1 MESWIKVTEKVK
13 LKKPL
18 LIEGLPGIGNVGRV
32 AAGYLVNE
40 LKMTKFAELYSP
52 YFLPLVIVHEDAE
65 AHVLNCEFYYKKLKD
80 RDIVVVTG
88 DTQSITPEGHY
99 EISMKIIE
107 FAQNIGVKE
116 IITLGG
122 FIEGQGEKSGHVI
135 GVVND
140 KKLLKKYKNPN
151 IDFAKQHQIATIVG
165 ASGLILG
172 LSKLKDIDALC
183 LLGETPGAPVLTDP
197 IAADN
202 VLRTLS
208 KIIGIK
214 VDLKRLEKSIGELN
228 EKMRK
233 VESLHKRTLEQLSP
247 QKDEQVR
254 YIG

>member
-1 MESWIKVTEKVK
+1 MESWIKIVEKVK
-13 LKKPL
+13 LKNPL

-65 AHVLNCEFYYKKLKD
+65 AHVLNCEFYYKKAKD

-99 EISMKIIE
+99 EISMKIID
-107 FAQNIGVKE
+107 FAQSIGVKE

-122 FIEGQGEKSGHVI
+122 FIEGQGEKNGHVI

-140 KKLLKKYKNPN
+140 KKLLKKYKNPS
-151 IDFAKQHQIATIVG
+151 IDFAKQHHIATIVG

-172 LSKLKDIDALC
+172 LSKTKDIDALC

-214 VDLKRLEKSIGELN
+214 VDLKRLEKSIAELN
-228 EKMRK
+228 EKIRN
-233 VESLHKRTLEQLSP
+233 VESLHRRTMEQLSP
-247 QKDEQVR
+247 KDEQVR